1 MDNLTTAI
9 IAAVAGSGATFL
21 LTKASVIARFP
32 ARSWLVRR
40 TTRKFQTL
48 RDRYGV
54 KRTRKIVRN
63 WFSTHQGI
71 SHLNINDFER
81 AKRTRAQQ
89 KPQLRTFSF
98 MNLRQPRFA
107 PRLDDH
113 YIAAS
118 IDELCNR
125 GTLVRLPEAQIGGGY
140 SHARCQPAEA
150 MSQSI
155 RYFGGSPSE
164 AREREAEAEIA
175 RCCIECHFWKIV
187 DGCPG
192 TRYSFQSTKEE
203 REDRTI
209 YGTKIVE
216 NDEPGKCHRCWKEQ

>member
-98 MNLRQPRFA
+98 MNLRQHRFA

-125 GTLVRLPEAQIGGGY
+125 GTLVRLRKTSGSQNRRRVLPRTMPTSRADVPEHQILRWKPVRSTGKRGGGKN
-140 SHARCQPAEA
+140 SEVLHRMPLLENSGW
-150 MSQSI
+150 MSRNQIFISVHK
-155 RYFGGSPSE
+155 RREGKTEPSTGP
-164 AREREAEAEIA
+164 
-175 RCCIECHFWKIV
+175 K
-187 DGCPG
+187 
-192 TRYSFQSTKEE
+192 
-203 REDRTI
+203 
-209 YGTKIVE
+209 
-216 NDEPGKCHRCWKEQ
+216 

>member
-1 MDNLTTAI
+1 MPTSRADVPEHQILRWKPVRSTEKRDGGRNSEVLHRMPLLEN
-9 IAAVAGSGATFL
+9 SGWMSRNQIFI
-21 LTKASVIARFP
+21 SVHNR
-32 ARSWLVRR
+32 REGRQNHLRDQNSRERR
-40 TTRKFQTL
+40 T
-48 RDRYGV
+48 
-54 KRTRKIVRN
+54 RN
-63 WFSTHQGI
+63 
-71 SHLNINDFER
+71 L
-81 AKRTRAQQ
+81 
-89 KPQLRTFSF
+89 PQVRTFSF

-140 SHARCQPAEA
+140 SHARCQPAEP

-164 AREREAEAEIA
+164 ARKRETEAEIA

-192 TRYSFQSTKEE
+192 TRYSFQSTTEE

-216 NDEPGKCHRCWKEQ
+216 NDEPGTCHRCWEEQ